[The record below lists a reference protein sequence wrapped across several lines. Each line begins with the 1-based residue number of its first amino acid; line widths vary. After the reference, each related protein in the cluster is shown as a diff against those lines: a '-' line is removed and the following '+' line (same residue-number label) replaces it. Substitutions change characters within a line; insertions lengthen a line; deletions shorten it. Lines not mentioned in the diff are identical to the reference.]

1 MEPGHHSSDPLMP
14 SSVDL
19 GKSLEKVVD
28 DLVRRGR
35 YNSRSEVLRA
45 GVRLL
50 HEREIRIAEF
60 DAKLAEGLSDLD
72 AGRVADMDTVFARLQ
87 RRLAAPRSGKALRGK
102 SSSRRR
108 P

>member
-1 MEPGHHSSDPLMP
+1 MEPSQRSGELPVP

-19 GKSLEKVVD
+19 GKSLEKIVD

-50 HEREIRIAEF
+50 HEREIRVAEF
-60 DAKLAEGLSDLD
+60 DAMIAAGVADLD
-72 AGRVADMDTVFARLQ
+72 AGRAEDMDTVLARLQ
-87 RRLAAPRSGKALRGK
+87 SKLAARTSGKSARGR
-102 SSSRRR
+102 SSSRPRR
-108 P
+108 